1 MKEKLWLHKCKRNSC
16 RHTWYSPV
24 TLRNKAWARIKGYFG
39 KAKELHHQ
47 CACEIC
53 GCKRIKTIK
62 IIERE
67 KE

>member
-1 MKEKLWLHKCKRNSC
+1 MKEKLWLLKCKRNSC
-16 RHTWYSPV
+16 KHSFYVPV
-24 TLRNKAWARIKGYFG
+24 TLRNKAWARIKGFFS

-47 CACEIC
+47 CSCEIC

-67 KE
+67 KG